1 MGEREHRAAVRAA
14 VAASRG
20 LEGVFGRMGT
30 VEHPRGRVLGA
41 YRNARRA
48 LGDVWGR
55 GAVGL
60 RWEVE
65 EVLAGLRQEVT
76 AAAIDLLGEAAALG
90 VESGQ
95 RQVEGRGLE
104 AGWPGGAELGPALGA
119 WLAPL
124 DGQVA
129 AVRGVAAMGGGIELV
144 VGDEESAGILTPGP
158 VVREGGRWL
167 AWMAMAGW
175 QDAVLGTP
183 AGGVVWFKQAVAAID
198 ERTTHCCLAV
208 HGQAV
213 PLEADFRLT
222 GEPRYADAMQWSPF
236 HWWCRTSV
244 ALLTADEVGDDVTG
258 WMRGAAD
265 AELARRAAL
274 LEEMERV
281 KGELRGL
288 GAAPDVRHRA
298 GDSAAVTGLRDELR
312 RLRAE
317 LEEEQ
322 HPASGVGG

>member
-55 GAVGL
+55 GVVGL

-76 AAAIDLLGEAAALG
+76 AAAVDLLGEAAALG

-104 AGWPGGAELGPALGA
+104 VGWPGVADMGPALGA
-119 WLAPL
+119 WLAPM
-124 DGQVA
+124 DAQVA

-144 VGDEESAGILTPGP
+144 VGDGESPGILTPGP

-167 AWMAMAGW
+167 AWMMMAGW
-175 QDAVLGTP
+175 QDAVTG
-183 AGGVVWFKQAVAAID
+183 AGAEEGWFKQACAAID
-198 ERTTHCCLAV
+198 ERTTDCCLRV
-208 HGQAV
+208 HAQAV
-213 PLEADFRLT
+213 PLEGNFRLT
-222 GEPRYADAMQWSPF
+222 GEPRYADEMQWSPF

-244 ALLTADEVGDDVTG
+244 ALLPADEVGDDVTG

-265 AELARRAAL
+265 AELERRAAL
-274 LEEMERV
+274 EEEIARV
-281 KGELRGL
+281 KGELSAL

-298 GDSAAVTGLRDELR
+298 GDAEEVTALRDELR
-312 RLRAE
+312 RLRQE
-317 LEEEQ
+317 LEAEQ